1 MSFEIKYHCCCCCV
15 SSVVSDS
22 ARPHR
27 WKPTR
32 LCRPWDTPV
41 KNTGVGCHFLL
52 QCMKVKSESEVAQL
66 CPTFSDPMDCSPPG
80 SSVHGFSRQEYWS
93 GVPSPSPKI
102 PLTGALFLLS
112 GKADALLRF
121 PQVPRVVVFPGFLLS
136 LSLFDFR
143 VTRPIFPRLPPELSL
158 QGSEG

>member
-1 MSFEIKYHCCCCCV
+1 MSFEIKYHCCCCCCCCCV
-15 SSVVSDS
+15 ASVVSNS
-22 ARPHR
+22 VPSLGLLQARTLE
-27 WKPTR
+27 W
-32 LCRPWDTPV
+32 
-41 KNTGVGCHFLL
+41 HFLL

-143 VTRPIFPRLPPELSL
+143 VTRPIFPCLPPELSL
-158 QGSEG
+158 QGSEGQRSGSR